1 MDQISKEQKMQGK
14 TQFLLLL
21 LINWVIV
28 LAATDSSDE
37 TIVSDFCSV
46 CFNKFFSGSK
56 ECDQVLDKLCNIHQF
71 KVMNHTVCQPKPKL
85 DYTDNGEE
93 CNSKCGTEG
102 KVNTLEVESLLPF
115 YA

>member
-1 MDQISKEQKMQGK
+1 MQEK
-14 TQFLLLL
+14 TNFLLLL

-28 LAATDSSDE
+28 LAATDSSEE
-37 TIVSDFCSV
+37 TIASNFCSI

-71 KVMNHTVCQPKPKL
+71 KVMNHIMTACQPKPKL

-93 CNSKCGTEG
+93 CTSKCGTEG
-102 KVNTLEVESLLPF
+102 KVSILEVESLLPF
-115 YA
+115 CAWQSGT